1 MEAEGWGLLFH
12 DAILGQLAQLAEAT
26 RRAMAA
32 DPKGWPRND
41 NVRVLAA
48 IAKLTLEDI
57 PRQPGDP
64 KYRQDDTLGGEY
76 RHWFR
81 AKFHQRFRLFFRY
94 DSRARLI
101 VYAWVND
108 EHTLRKAGARSDP
121 YRRFRAMLQSGN
133 PPDAWGQLVKTA
145 KGLPPDL
152 RTLMERAR

>member
-12 DAILGQLAQLAEAT
+12 DGILGQLGRLADAT

-48 IAKLTLEDI
+48 VAKLTLLDI
-57 PRQPGDP
+57 PQRPGDP
-64 KYRQDDTLGGEY
+64 KYRQDDTLGEAY

-108 EHTLRKAGARSDP
+108 EHTLRKAGAKSDP
-121 YRRFRAMLQSGN
+121 YRRFRTMLQSGT
-133 PPDAWGQLVKTA
+133 PPDAWDDLVKSA
-145 KGLPPDL
+145 KDLPPDL
-152 RTLMERAR
+152 RTLMERIR

>member
-1 MEAEGWGLLFH
+1 MEVEGWGLLFH
-12 DAILGQLAQLAEAT
+12 DAILGQLARLTAAT
-26 RRAMAA
+26 QRAMAA

-48 IAKLTLEDI
+48 IAKLTLQDI
-57 PRQPGDP
+57 SRQPGDP
-64 KYRQDDTLGGEY
+64 KYRQDETLGEEY

-108 EHTLRKAGARSDP
+108 EHTLRKAGVTSDP

-133 PPDAWGQLVKTA
+133 PPDAWSQLVKTA

-152 RTLMERAR
+152 RTLLERVR